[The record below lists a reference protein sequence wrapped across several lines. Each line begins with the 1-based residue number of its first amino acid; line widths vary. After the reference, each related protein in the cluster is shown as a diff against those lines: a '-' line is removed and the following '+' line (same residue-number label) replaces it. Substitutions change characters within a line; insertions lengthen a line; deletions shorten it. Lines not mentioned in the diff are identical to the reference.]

1 MSARIFVSVR
11 KFERR
16 IWRAPGGAANRTAET
31 FGKSR
36 FNLPFQR
43 DRKRPRVKVRLG
55 DPIPVTS
62 LLWTPTRRLV
72 LAAGCALPAAHAY
85 ATDPAVVR
93 AVRVEPTREGARLVV
108 GLSRHVS
115 PNAFFLD
122 GPARFVVDLPD
133 TRLALGAA
141 SGAGPGAGPVS
152 RYRYAPRPDGGARLV
167 LDLAAPATLSAQET
181 GGRSSPGLSFDL
193 AAPGAMRLEPQNAA
207 GAAAATAP
215 PRQGS
220 GRRRMIVIDAGH
232 GGRDPG
238 AIGVT
243 GVREK
248 EVVLDAA
255 LKLRDALEARGRYHV
270 ALTRDADL
278 FIPLEQR
285 VRFARQQGADLFVS
299 LHADANQNAGA
310 AGASVYTLSERGGL
324 RARGMMETQNWEIDL
339 GDAPRTGLVSQIL
352 TDLTQRETTNRS
364 AAFAQTVIGELQ
376 GVAPLLAN
384 THRNAGLFV
393 LLAPDVPAVLLEM
406 GFLTNA
412 TDERRLASD
421 RERGRMADAVADAID
436 HYFAPPRTYMARA

>member
-1 MSARIFVSVR
+1 MTRS
-11 KFERR
+11 
-16 IWRAPGGAANRTAET
+16 
-31 FGKSR
+31 
-36 FNLPFQR
+36 
-43 DRKRPRVKVRLG
+43 
-55 DPIPVTS
+55 
-62 LLWTPTRRLV
+62 LWTPTRRLV
-72 LAAGCALPAAHAY
+72 LAAGCALPAVHAY

-93 AVRVEPTREGARLVV
+93 AVRVEPTAQGARLVV
-108 GLSRHVS
+108 ALSRHVS

-167 LDLAAPATLSAQET
+167 LDLAGPATLAGQET
-181 GGRSSPGLSFDL
+181 GGRNSPGLQFDL
-193 AAPGAMRLEPQNAA
+193 AAPGSVRLEPQNAA
-207 GAAAATAP
+207 AAAPP
-215 PRQGS
+215 PRQTG

-238 AIGVT
+238 AVGVT

-248 EVVLDAA
+248 DVVLDAA

-285 VRFARQQGADLFVS
+285 VRFAREQGADLFVS

-376 GVAPLLAN
+376 GVSPLLAN

-412 TDERRLASD
+412 ADERRLASD
-421 RERGRMADAVADAID
+421 RERMRMADAVADAID
-436 HYFAPPRTYMARA
+436 HYFAPQRTYMARA